1 MTALARERLTV
12 DDLVARQCGVVAR
25 GQALQAG
32 MTAAALDWLVQSGR
46 WQRPYLR
53 AYVSHS
59 GSLTG
64 LERAWAGWASAWPY
78 GVLGY
83 ATAAWLGQ
91 LRDYESASVHVITEP
106 KHQLSR
112 QELFVPHRAR
122 SVHAHPVLLPP
133 RTRLPRSLVDMAGDV
148 PDVDDAVAILAAGV
162 QQRLV
167 PAGPVRRDRRA
178 SDVPV
183 VELDGRMHMDV
194 AQWTADLDRQN
205 EIGLTNRLVLRFALW
220 TLRTKPDHVARPL
233 ERALHP
239 TTTPI
244 AGSK

>member
-78 GVLGY
+78 GVLGC

-91 LRDYESASVHVITEP
+91 LRDYESAIVHVITEP

-167 PAGPVRRDRRA
+167 PARA
-178 SDVPV
+178 LYAEIAARPTYRWSS
-183 VELDGRMHMDV
+183 
-194 AQWTADLDRQN
+194 WTAGCTWTSRSGRPIWTGRTRSASPTDWCS
-205 EIGLTNRLVLRFALW
+205 GLRSGRCGPS
-220 TLRTKPDHVARPL
+220 RTTSPL